1 MKITNHYNLPEP
13 IVKRMEADMYEPNAD
28 RIGVT
33 ALIDSPLI
41 RHLRIKHWDVLEEDA
56 SERLWA
62 LLGSAVHYLFD
73 NKPFTANRL
82 TEERL
87 ELKHPSGL
95 TIVGCNDDYADG
107 VLTDYKVTSVWS
119 YIYGKSSWDNQLNV
133 LAYLLSLN
141 GFQVDKAQICL
152 LLRDWQLRRAETESD
167 YPKQPIAIVDI
178 PLWSTDQQKA
188 YVDERIRM
196 HQAVPVPECTAEDKW
211 ERPTTYAVKKKG
223 HKRALR
229 VFDKFED
236 AQEFLKTS
244 GDIIETCIETRK
256 GERVRCQSYC
266 PVRQFCPF
274 CEYVEKSD
282 EAEENQR
289 TIPRNGRP
297 EEDYERFNVPQNR
310 KRG

>member
-1 MKITNHYNLPEP
+1 MKITNVYNLPDP
-13 IVKRMEADMYEPNAD
+13 IVKRLEADVYEPDPN

-33 ALIDSPLI
+33 SLIDSPLI
-41 RHLRIKHWDVLEEDA
+41 RHLRIQHWDELEEDA

-95 TIVGCNDDYADG
+95 TIVGYNDDYADG

-119 YIYGKSSWDNQLNV
+119 YIFGKTSWDKQLNV
-133 LAYLLSLN
+133 LAYLLEQN
-141 GFQVDKAQICL
+141 GFAVKKAQICL

-178 PLWSTDQQKA
+178 PLWSTDQRRA

-244 GDIIETCIETRK
+244 GDIIETRK
-256 GERVRCQSYC
+256 GEMVRCQSYC

-297 EEDYERFNVPQNR
+297 EVDYERFDVPINR